1 MSIARCPACLTAFRV
16 GEEVLARR
24 GGRVRCGHCYRPF
37 NALEHLVAGP
47 PEDSSSALA
56 AETGLDFEIPE
67 RFGPPRNTIAP
78 ASDPMASTPAAE
90 ADAADDL
97 NSRDDPAPDDTP
109 REAPAATWKA
119 VTPARAEAH
128 GRNAFAASGFN
139 RRVEEDD
146 RVEPS
151 LDGNPDRPPPA
162 TASIAAI
169 DASMDA
175 DDDDDPIERWRAQA
189 YGPEPQPRRWAWALG
204 VGMLLGTL
212 VVQASFIY
220 REPITREWPRLRP
233 VYLQVCERLGCEM
246 PLPRVLD
253 RLDVAATRLDPVRGS
268 DRSFVLVA
276 EIANLADHAQQ
287 LPHLELSLQDRDD
300 QAVARRAF
308 APEEWLAA
316 GTDPG
321 DGIAAGARVNVA
333 LPFETAEQ
341 ARPAGFRVNLFYP

>member
-16 GEEVLARR
+16 GEDVLAQR

-37 NALEHLVAGP
+37 NALEHLVAEQ
-47 PEDSSSALA
+47 PEEASPARATDA
-56 AETGLDFEIPE
+56 GLDFEIPE
-67 RFGPPRNTIAP
+67 RFGPPRSTTAP
-78 ASDPMASTPAAE
+78 AAEPMASTMVARTGAQDEIDEPT
-90 ADAADDL
+90 
-97 NSRDDPAPDDTP
+97 PDDAP
-109 REAPAATWKA
+109 QEAPAPIWKA
-119 VTPARAEAH
+119 LTPARAEAH
-128 GRNAFAASGFN
+128 GRNAFAASGFT

-151 LDGNPDRPPPA
+151 LDGEPDLPPPA
-162 TASIAAI
+162 TASIAAV
-169 DASMDA
+169 DASMDT
-175 DDDDDPIERWRAQA
+175 DDHDPIERWRERA

-212 VVQASFIY
+212 VAQASFIY

-246 PLPRVLD
+246 PLPRVLE
-253 RLDVAATRLDPVRGS
+253 RLDVAATRLDPVPGS
-268 DRSFVLVA
+268 DRRFVLVA
-276 EIANLADHAQQ
+276 EIANLANHPQQ

-300 QAVARRAF
+300 HAVARRAF
-308 APEEWLAA
+308 APEEWLPADADPAA
-316 GTDPG
+316 
-321 DGIAAGARVNVA
+321 GIAAGSRLNVA